1 MKQIL
6 QSKKRF
12 GFLLS
17 TILFASFVIAP
28 NTMAAASWQL
38 VGSAGFSA
46 GTAAYTSLAF
56 NGNIH
61 YIAYQ
66 DGANNNK
73 ATVMGFIPPT
83 SNTNTNGATN
93 TSSNDALTPDTGFG
107 NA

>member
-17 TILFASFVIAP
+17 TILFASFVI
-28 NTMAAASWQL
+28 
-38 VGSAGFSA
+38 
-46 GTAAYTSLAF
+46 AYTSLAF